1 MRNRNMT
8 QVQNKLV
15 IQQDIIVQL
24 LAQLTVDYQNTK
36 SERQEIAQ
44 NYLGSEEEFSFLEEL
59 ELVTVSIRGYSSQI
73 DTSEGVEHREEAIAD
88 LHQLRVFDRF
98 AIAQFYDEMRSRLS
112 SNAVLYPNARLF
124 AAAGVGVFA
133 NGIEIQIS

>member
-1 MRNRNMT
+1 MT

-98 AIAQFYDEMRSRLS
+98 AIAQFYDEMRSGYLQMRSYIRMLDYLRLL
-112 SNAVLYPNARLF
+112 VLEYLQM
-124 AAAGVGVFA
+124 
-133 NGIEIQIS
+133 E